1 MANLFPYRRRTPRL
15 SFSLLMVLLVI
26 LLVAGG
32 ASRADALGQIVVRA
46 AAWGAVIV
54 VVLFAQVPSASAR
67 RQARPVAL
75 LLAAAAALAT
85 LQLLPLPAV
94 LWQALPGRALLSEAA
109 AASGQPQPWRPW
121 SIVPGATLN
130 ALSSLIVPAAMLV
143 LLTGLEADER
153 RRLPGFLLG
162 LVTASTLVGLL
173 QISGATFDNPFIND
187 TVGEV
192 GGSFANRNHF
202 ALFLALGCLLAPAWA
217 FWDGAG
223 SRWRSL
229 AALGLVVLF
238 VLTILATGS
247 RAGLLLG
254 VLAAGL
260 GLILARQGVGTALRH
275 YPRWMIFLLVVGAM
289 AVVAAF
295 VAISIAADRAAAVQR
310 ALTLDAGQDIRGR
323 ALPTV
328 LEMIRLYFPMGSG
341 LGGFDPLFRAHEPF
355 DLLKLTYF
363 NHAHDDVLEI
373 VLQTGIFGLLL
384 LLAAVLWWAWVSVS
398 AWRSDAVAGG
408 ISRKLGSGSL
418 LLILIASL
426 FDYAARTPMIM
437 GMITVAGVWLCVPS
451 EARRGS
457 ALPKRDHHL

>member
-1 MANLFPYRRRTPRL
+1 MANLFLYRRRAPGL
-15 SFSLLMVLLVI
+15 SFSLLMVLFVI

-32 ASRADALGQIVVRA
+32 ASRADALGQIVVRT
-46 AAWGAVIV
+46 AAWGAVII
-54 VVLFAQVPSASAR
+54 VVLFARAPGAAAR
-67 RQARPVAL
+67 RQGRPVAL

-85 LQLLPLPAV
+85 LQLVPLPPA
-94 LWQALPGRALLSEAA
+94 LWQALPGRALLTEAA

-130 ALSSLIVPAAMLV
+130 ALSSLIVPAAVLV

-162 LVTASTLVGLL
+162 LVTASTLLGLL
-173 QISGATFDNPFIND
+173 QVSGATFDNPLLND

-260 GLILARQGVGTALRH
+260 GLILARQGAGKALRR
-275 YPRWMIFLLVVGAM
+275 YPRWMLVLLVAGAV

-310 ALTLDAGQDIRGR
+310 ALTVDAGQDIRSR

-341 LGGFDPLFRAHEPF
+341 LGGFDPLFRVHEPF
-355 DLLKLTYF
+355 GLLKLTYF

-373 VLQTGIFGLLL
+373 ILQTGIFGLLL
-384 LLAAVLWWAWVSVS
+384 LLSAVLWWAWASVS

-408 ISRKLGSGSL
+408 ISRKLGSGWL
-418 LLILIASL
+418 LLVLIASL

-437 GMITVAGVWLCVPS
+437 AMITVAGVWLCGAP

-457 ALPKRDHHL
+457 ALPKPDHHL